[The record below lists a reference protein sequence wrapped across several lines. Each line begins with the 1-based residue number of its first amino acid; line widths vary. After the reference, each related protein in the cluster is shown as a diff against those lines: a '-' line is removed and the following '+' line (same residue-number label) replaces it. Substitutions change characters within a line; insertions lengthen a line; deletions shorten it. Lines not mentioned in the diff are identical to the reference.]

1 MNRIAI
7 LISGRGSNMDAIL
20 DRIQSGHL
28 EAQVAFVASD
38 RPDAQGLEK
47 AKSRAIPTEVLP
59 YGDGKAKGEAALQA
73 LMDHHDVDWLV
84 LAGFMRILSEELVLR
99 HQGRIVN
106 IHPALL
112 PSFPGAHG
120 IEDAWDF
127 GVKVTGVTVHLVD
140 HLVDHGEIL
149 AQLPVRIKQDD
160 DLESLERRIHRAE
173 HRLYWR
179 TLRALFSGELKGRKE
194 GPR

>member
-59 YGDGKAKGEAALQA
+59 YRDGKAKGEAALQN
-73 LMDHHDVDWLV
+73 LMDRHDVNWLV

-160 DLESLERRIHRAE
+160 DLESLERRTTQGRN
-173 HRLYWR
+173 
-179 TLRALFSGELKGRKE
+179 TDSTGE
-194 GPR
+194 P